1 MKELNFINLYLS
13 NNLLLINIEN
23 SGLYF
28 NLIKEC
34 IARFTPHKEFNLN
47 RLPVLGSLKLIKC
60 IGLLNVL
67 AKLVINFA
75 SVKVV

>member
-1 MKELNFINLYLS
+1 M
-13 NNLLLINIEN
+13 
-23 SGLYF
+23 
-28 NLIKEC
+28 
-34 IARFTPHKEFNLN
+34 ARFTPHKEFNLN